1 MTDQQDIQQA
11 EVEGQQLRRRAD
23 EEADPNAGEAQT
35 DDAPEVEGQRL
46 ARGPAEART
55 REPADE

>member
-11 EVEGQQLRRRAD
+11 EVEGQLRRRAN

-35 DDAPEVEGQRL
+35 DDTPEVEGQLR
-46 ARGPAEART
+46 ARGAEVEGNEAR
-55 REPADE
+55 R